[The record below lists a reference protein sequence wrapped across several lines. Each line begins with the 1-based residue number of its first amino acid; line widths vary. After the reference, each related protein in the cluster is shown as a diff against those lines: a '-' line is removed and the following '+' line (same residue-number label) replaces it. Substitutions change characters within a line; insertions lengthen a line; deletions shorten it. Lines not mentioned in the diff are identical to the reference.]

1 MHFPGVTAMMPLA
14 ALAGLLTW
22 CAAEDIR
29 SRTIPHAAIAAIVV
43 LFLPYALAGH
53 GHWLQGL
60 ISAGI
65 LLLAGFALFYFRVMG
80 GGDAKLIAAMGFWV
94 GLSHLVPFLLYTAM
108 AGGVVTLGV
117 VIIHRIR
124 ARNSDIVERTTPTV
138 PYGVAIAVGGIIAAW
153 QACLTEAF

>member
-1 MHFPGVTAMMPLA
+1 MHSLGATAIIPLA
-14 ALAGLLTW
+14 GLLGLLTW
-22 CAAEDIR
+22 CAIEDVR
-29 SRTIPHAAIAAIVV
+29 SRTIPHAAIAAIIV
-43 LFLPYALAGH
+43 LFVPYALAGH

-60 ISAGI
+60 ISAVI

-80 GGDAKLIAAMGFWV
+80 GGDAKLIAALGLWV
-94 GLSHLVPFLLYTAM
+94 GLTHLVSFLLYTAM

-124 ARNSDIVERTTPTV
+124 ERNSGIVERTIPTV
-138 PYGVAIAVGGIIAAW
+138 PYGVAIAFGGIIAAW